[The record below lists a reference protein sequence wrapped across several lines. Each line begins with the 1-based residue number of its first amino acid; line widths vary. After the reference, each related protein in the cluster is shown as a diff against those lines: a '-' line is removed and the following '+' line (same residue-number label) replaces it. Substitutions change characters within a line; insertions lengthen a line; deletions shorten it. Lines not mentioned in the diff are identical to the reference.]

1 MIKYILKIFFCNFK
15 MQNEDSENLNDFPK
29 DIQVSGKKKINK
41 IKFCVL
47 LYRHN
52 SHLVVFAQ

>member
-29 DIQVSGKKKINK
+29 DIQVSGKKK
-41 IKFCVL
+41 
-47 LYRHN
+47 
-52 SHLVVFAQ
+52 